1 MAMLNNQMVILV
13 CDANYGR
20 LSITSP
26 PGCSSLIRWW
36 HRGTHRV
43 GPPMATPKKTW
54 LRPVDAWINPKY
66 SIKYQSTSW
75 FFGYWYFEKPK
86 MIFFSETRLATS
98 LASTGHHVD
107 PVKTSRR
114 EDTRLN
120 RLNTPGRTSAM
131 AAPHTLL
138 AEEDG
143 IEERKSPVP
152 TNQSKYPLVN

>member
-1 MAMLNNQMVILV
+1 MLTMEDWASHRHQDV
-13 CDANYGR
+13 
-20 LSITSP
+20 P
-26 PGCSSLIRWW
+26 PWSGGDTGVLTGWGHQW
-36 HRGTHRV
+36 
-43 GPPMATPKKTW
+43 PPPKKTW

-86 MIFFSETRLATS
+86 MIFFQK
-98 LASTGHHVD
+98 HVWL
-107 PVKTSRR
+107 PHWHPLVTMLIPWKTSRR